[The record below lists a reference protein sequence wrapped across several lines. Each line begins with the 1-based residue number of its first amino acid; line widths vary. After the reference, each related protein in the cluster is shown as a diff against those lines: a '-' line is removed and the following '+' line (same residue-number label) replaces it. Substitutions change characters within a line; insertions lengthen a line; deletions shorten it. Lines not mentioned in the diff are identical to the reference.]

1 MMRKQSKRTQGRAR
15 VKNSTTRLRIAKTK
29 VATKKRK
36 IVPIGTKV
44 RSALRKLWM
53 WSPER
58 RAALSA
64 ARISRG
70 IYRCDGCRVAVTS
83 QFIAVDHT
91 VACVP
96 LSGWDS
102 WDGFITRL
110 FCDPSGLQVLCQR
123 CHEQKSCQEK
133 ESRKTARQK
142 AKMEITSSF
151 PSRVRKVG

>member
-1 MMRKQSKRTQGRAR
+1 MRKQSKRPAVRVR
-15 VKNSTTRLRIAKTK
+15 VKNATTRLRIAKK
-29 VATKKRK
+29 PVATKKRK

-58 RAALSA
+58 RTALSA
-64 ARISRG
+64 ARIRRG
-70 IYRCDGCRVAVTS
+70 IYRCDGCRGAVTS
-83 QFIAVDHT
+83 KFIAVDHR

-142 AKMEITSSF
+142 AKKESASGF
-151 PSRVRKVG
+151 PQKVRNVG